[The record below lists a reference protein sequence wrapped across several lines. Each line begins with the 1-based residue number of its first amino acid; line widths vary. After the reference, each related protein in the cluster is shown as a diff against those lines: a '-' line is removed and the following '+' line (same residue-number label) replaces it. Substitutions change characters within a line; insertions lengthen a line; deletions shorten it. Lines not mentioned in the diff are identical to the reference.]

1 MYWPMI
7 LTILLAVFNVP
18 VYMINTKSGCV
29 VTVFTVIYFIVVC
42 LSYNYNK
49 PVLVNELISFATQ
62 YGSAQKKLLEEF
74 EIPYALLDHDGKI
87 LWLNQN
93 FSEVTGKDKTY
104 HKTINGIFPAL
115 TKELIQKE
123 DDVQDVYVT
132 MDEKNFRIHLKK
144 IYFDSMA
151 PESAIVS
158 LDKAAAVYPGK

>member
-1 MYWPMI
+1 MKRNIKLKGRLRNYMYWPMI

-74 EIPYALLDHDGKI
+74 EIPYAQHG
-87 LWLNQN
+87 
-93 FSEVTGKDKTY
+93 TGESDR
-104 HKTINGIFPAL
+104 
-115 TKELIQKE
+115 LIRAE
-123 DDVQDVYVT
+123 RG
-132 MDEKNFRIHLKK
+132 F
-144 IYFDSMA
+144 FDST
-151 PESAIVS
+151 
-158 LDKAAAVYPGK
+158 LYF

>member
-1 MYWPMI
+1 MKRNIKLKGRLRNYMYWPMI

-74 EIPYALLDHDGKI
+74 EIPYRTVTEWERGTRNAPKYVLKFMEYYI
-87 LWLNQN
+87 QN
-93 FSEVTGKDKTY
+93 EKVKKENEQKVSE
-104 HKTINGIFPAL
+104 N
-115 TKELIQKE
+115 
-123 DDVQDVYVT
+123 
-132 MDEKNFRIHLKK
+132 
-144 IYFDSMA
+144 
-151 PESAIVS
+151 
-158 LDKAAAVYPGK
+158 

>member
-1 MYWPMI
+1 MRHS
-7 LTILLAVFNVP
+7 TA
-18 VYMINTKSGCV
+18 
-29 VTVFTVIYFIVVC
+29 
-42 LSYNYNK
+42 
-49 PVLVNELISFATQ
+49 ARR
-62 YGSAQKKLLEEF
+62 KKLLEEF

-144 IYFDSMA
+144 DLF
-151 PESAIVS
+151 
-158 LDKAAAVYPGK
+158 